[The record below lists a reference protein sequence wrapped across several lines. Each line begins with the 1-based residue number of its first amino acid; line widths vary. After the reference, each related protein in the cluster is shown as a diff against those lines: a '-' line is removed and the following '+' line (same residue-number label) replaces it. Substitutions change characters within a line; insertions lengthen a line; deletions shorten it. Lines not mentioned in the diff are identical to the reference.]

1 MAQRL
6 TTSFVNTNRPGSYF
20 DTKVKSTPVGVAS
33 SGNIVIIGEASGGA
47 ALKSIDSTYGDVLK
61 DNFYTPDQLAQV
73 QSKYISGPIV
83 DAFRA
88 LVSASSDANIT
99 GAPNRIYIAQVN
111 QTSKAQ
117 ATIASAYG
125 TLRDK
130 NSGLDGNKYS
140 YQVSQ
145 ASAEV
150 APEISGDTIASFGAA
165 LNGAEFQIRLSG
177 GASSTV
183 TLSAVA
189 GDHNNI
195 ANLIIELNS
204 KLPAGIVASAGAA
217 PDSFKLTMDADA
229 AANAKG
235 WGKSFELVDN
245 SSDLAALGHDA
256 GLTVS
261 SQEPEVQID
270 INRQD
275 TNVNES
281 FLAVAEIA
289 MTIGYAGTTATI
301 TITDS
306 LLTTAVTG
314 GSGANL
320 SISLGQYSTISEL
333 AAYINAQTGYSA
345 SVSPASTQTNPKAL
359 DNVSAIGICSTA
371 ASTQPGRIKKANDN
385 VKKALAQSNVLDFT
399 STAAAGLPQVMAAK
413 AFLSGGAKGATLAA
427 NIVKAMTDLEGVN
440 VNFVVP
446 LFSRDASADI
456 AEGLTDASSTYTI
469 DSVNALVK
477 SHVLKMSTPK
487 IKKHRSA
494 FLSYWGTY
502 SEAKNRAGQ
511 LAHYRVSVAMQKT
524 SQANSAGVIVNQLPW
539 HTAAIAAGMQA
550 AGFYKSITN
559 KFANIIAYEDPSGF
573 DSGSPGDIE
582 QALDA
587 GLLFMEKAVVG
598 SKWVCDQTTYGID
611 TNFVYNS
618 IQAVYAA
625 DLVALD
631 LAESFQTAFVGQSL
645 ADVDAGTA
653 LAFLASKMDQYKKQK
668 LIAASDDAPLGFL
681 NAKVKMNGPIME
693 VSVEIKLATA
703 ILFIPINIEISQVQS
718 AA

>member
-1 MAQRL
+1 MAQRV

-20 DTKVKSTPVGVAS
+20 DVEVKSTPVGVAS
-33 SGNIVIIGEASGGA
+33 SGNIVIIGEADGGA
-47 ALKSIDSTYGDVLK
+47 ALKSIDSANGDVLK

-73 QSKYISGPIV
+73 QKKYISGPIV

-88 LVSASSDANIT
+88 LTSASSDANIT
-99 GAPNRIYIAQVN
+99 GAPNRIYIAQTN
-111 QTSKAQ
+111 QTVKAQ

-125 TLRDK
+125 TLKDK
-130 NSGLDGNKYS
+130 NSGVDGNKYS

-150 APEISGDTIASFGAA
+150 APEISGEAVPAFGAA
-165 LNGAEFQIRLSG
+165 LNGASFQIRLNG
-177 GASSTV
+177 LASTTI
-183 TLSAVA
+183 TLS
-189 GDHNNI
+189 GTPTDHDNI
-195 ANLIIELNS
+195 ANLIIELNTM
-204 KLPAGIVASAGAA
+204 LPAGIVASAGAVT
-217 PDSFKLTMDADA
+217 DSFKLTMDADVN
-229 AANAKG
+229 ANSKG
-235 WGKSFELVDN
+235 WGKSFELIDS
-245 SSDLAALGHDA
+245 SSDLASLGHEA
-256 GLTVS
+256 GLIVS

-281 FLAVAEIA
+281 FLAQAEIA
-289 MTIGYAGTTATI
+289 MTIGYQGTTATI
-301 TITDS
+301 TITDTT
-306 LLTTAVTG
+306 LTTTVTG

-320 SISLGQYSTISEL
+320 SISLAQYNTLSQL
-333 AAYINAQTGYSA
+333 AGYIASQTGYTA
-345 SVSPASTQTNPKAL
+345 TVVPAATQTNPKAL

-371 ASTQPGRIKKANDN
+371 ASTEPGRIKRAAAN
-385 VKKALAQSNVLDFT
+385 VEKALDQSNVLDFT
-399 STAAAGLPQVMAAK
+399 ATATAGLPAVMAVK

-446 LFSRDASADI
+446 LYSRDASADI
-456 AEGLTDASSTYTI
+456 ADGLTDAASTYTI

-487 IKKHRSA
+487 IKKHRTA

-502 SEAKNRAGQ
+502 AEAKNRAGQ
-511 LAHYRVSVAMQKT
+511 LAHYRVSLAMQKT
-524 SQANSAGVIVNQLPW
+524 SQANSQGVIVNQLPW

-559 KFANIIAYEDPSGF
+559 KFANIISYEDPSGF

-618 IQAVYAA
+618 IQAVYGA
-625 DLVALD
+625 DLVSLD

-645 ADVDAGTA
+645 ADVDAATA
-653 LAFLASKMDQYKKQK
+653 IAFLASKMDQYKKQK
-668 LIAASDDAPLGFL
+668 LIAASDDAPLGFK
-681 NAKVKMNGPIME
+681 NAKVKINGPIME